1 MQDITNIIQSLGLPI
16 ALVIYFLWDKQKQE
30 LRQDKKDEEHK
41 QEMDKM
47 SESYNNLN
55 STLLQLTELLREKLK

>member
-1 MQDITNIIQSLGLPI
+1 MENITQIIQSLGLPI

-30 LRQDKKDEEHK
+30 ERQDKKDEEHK

-47 SESYNNLN
+47 AESYNNLN
-55 STLLQLTELLREKLK
+55 LAIVKLTELLNQRLK